1 MNTLAESY
9 ISFPK
14 GMILQILLKIYIVTL
29 VSKISKLIQQRYG
42 QGEVVTLLKNIT
54 GGVTITLEIKHIDNS
69 N

>member
-1 MNTLAESY
+1 MNTLAKNY
-9 ISFPK
+9 ILFPK
-14 GMILQILLKIYIVTL
+14 GIIPQILLKIYIVIP

-54 GGVTITLEIKHIDNS
+54 KGVTITLEIKHIDNS